1 MEIAKTSGS
10 SLDLSISKLA
20 TSEPQNISLRQ
31 SIRNA
36 MQNTQQSSD
45 DHQNDQLAKDKD
57 LNQIAQNLNEQM
69 KSLDTNIRFAYS
81 DKIEGLYISVTEKDT
96 GKVIRQIPSEE
107 AMKMAEYF
115 KNAIGLIFDK
125 EG

>member
-1 MEIAKTSGS
+1 MEIAKINGS
-10 SLDLSISKLA
+10 NLDLSMSKLVA
-20 TSEPQNISLRQ
+20 SEPRNASPKQ

-36 MQNTQQSSD
+36 IQNTQQSSD
-45 DHQNDQLAKDKD
+45 DQQNDQLVKNKD

-81 DKIEGLYISVTEKDT
+81 DEIEGLYISVTEKDT
-96 GKVIRQIPSEE
+96 GRVIRQIPSEE
-107 AMKMAEYF
+107 AMKMAEHF

-125 EG
+125 ES

>member
-1 MEIAKTSGS
+1 MEIAKINGS
-10 SLDLSISKLA
+10 NLDLSMSKLT
-20 TSEPQNISLRQ
+20 TSQAQNASPRQ
-31 SIRNA
+31 SIHNA
-36 MQNTQQSSD
+36 VQNTQQSSGD
-45 DHQNDQLAKDKD
+45 SQNDQLAKDKD

-96 GKVIRQIPSEE
+96 GRVIRQIPSEE
-107 AMKMAEYF
+107 AMKMAEHF